1 MGRPQQRLGIKIS
14 RLAGQARNVARF
26 PRVAMLAR
34 DDKSGIA
41 AEYERNARPGH
52 VIPSEAEESDRT
64 DEGTAGSFDP
74 LRSLEMTGMGN
85 AE

>member
-1 MGRPQQRLGIKIS
+1 MT
-14 RLAGQARNVARF
+14 
-26 PRVAMLAR
+26 RV
-34 DDKSGIA
+34 GIA
-41 AEYERNARPGH
+41 AKYERCAKPGH

-74 LRSLEMTGMGN
+74 LRSLEMTGMRN